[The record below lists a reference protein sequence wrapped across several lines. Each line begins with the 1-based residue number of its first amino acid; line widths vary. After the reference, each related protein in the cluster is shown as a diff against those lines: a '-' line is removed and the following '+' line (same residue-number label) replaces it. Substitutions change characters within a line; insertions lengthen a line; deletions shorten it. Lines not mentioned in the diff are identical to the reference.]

1 MNGPSSIRRSRSQ
14 GGNVMIEFAL
24 GSILLVTMFT
34 GSFQYAYSFYQY
46 NTLEN
51 SVRAAAQFAQQAAYG
66 SATTDPPSC
75 YSTPIKN
82 IIIYGDPNVSS
93 GTPLLPGLGTGNIGI
108 TMTFASGAPSSVTV
122 GINSYTLNAIM
133 GSTTLTNKPQVTMP
147 YIGRWSPAGGC

>member
-1 MNGPSSIRRSRSQ
+1 MNDPSLIRRSKSQ

-66 SATTDPPSC
+66 SATADLPSC
-75 YSTPIKN
+75 YSGPIKN
-82 IIIYGDPNVSS
+82 IIIYGDPNTSS
-93 GTPLLPGLGTGNIGI
+93 GTPVLPGLGTSNISI
-108 TMTFASGAPSSVTV
+108 TMTFVSGAPSSVTV
-122 GINSYTLNAIM
+122 GISSYTLNAIM

-147 YIGRWSPAGGC
+147 YIGRWSPGGGC